1 MTDENQTERF
11 ARMRQVQRQKSARDD
26 AVNHMLEA
34 KGDGIEDKVAAVKTI
49 QKTDRPRVLS
59 AFSRLM
65 NQSDDKTG

>member
-1 MTDENQTERF
+1 MTDENQTERL
-11 ARMRQVQRQKSARDD
+11 ARMRQAQRQKSARDD